1 MGDERRRAAVI
12 GHPVAHSRSPHMH
25 TAAYRA
31 LGMDW
36 SYRAVD
42 VTPQQLES
50 FVGGLAGAGYAGVN
64 VTIPHKQAVLGLCD
78 SVSDEARRA
87 GSVNTIVV
95 GPDGALN
102 GHSTDGRGLLWAIG
116 DVPPA
121 TALVLGSGGAAR
133 AVVDTLKG
141 AGWTVRV
148 SARRWEAA
156 SELGAHREHWP
167 ASAAAPLV
175 VNATPIGQAWDPADM
190 PIAPWLIEPGS
201 TVCDLAY
208 RGADPTLLCLAA
220 AARGARVVDGL
231 EVLIGQGIYA
241 FQLLTGREP
250 PVQVMRAAARGETAP
265 DR

>member
-1 MGDERRRAAVI
+1 MGGDARQVAVI

-25 TAAYRA
+25 AAAYRA

-42 VTPQQLES
+42 VAPGELEA
-50 FVGGLAGAGYAGVN
+50 FVRGLATAGYAGVN
-64 VTIPHKQAVLGLCD
+64 VTIPHKQRVLGMCD
-78 SVSDEARRA
+78 SVSEEARRA

-95 GPDGALN
+95 RPDGGLA
-102 GHSTDGRGLLWAIG
+102 GHSTDGRGLLWALG
-116 DVPPA
+116 DLQPA

-133 AVVDTLKG
+133 AVVETLKD
-141 AGWTVRV
+141 AGWSVRV
-148 SARRWEAA
+148 SARRPEAA
-156 SELGAHREHWP
+156 GELGAETESWP
-167 ASAAAPLV
+167 ATRGAPLV

-190 PIAPWLIEPGS
+190 PIAPWLIESGS

-208 RGADPTLLCLAA
+208 RGDNPTLLCLAA

-231 EVLIGQGIYA
+231 DVLVGQGIYA

-250 PVQVMRAAARGETAP
+250 PVEVMRAAARADTAP